1 MTQATQSVEILE
13 QGTIKIPDLLWQELG
28 LNTGDRLV
36 IRVENNCLV
45 LEKVITI
52 KERLRQRF
60 ASLRGQNLIEEL
72 IADRRQ
78 EAHQESK

>member
-1 MTQATQSVEILE
+1 MTHTIQSVEILE
-13 QGTIKIPDLLWQELG
+13 QGIVKIPDFLWQELG
-28 LNTGDRLV
+28 LNTGDRVV

-45 LEKVITI
+45 LEKVTTI
-52 KERLRQRF
+52 KERLRERF